1 MIKVTTLGSAPKVP
15 FQLDGKILMTRPG
28 LEIVHLTL
36 KPGETIPKHVN
47 DFDVAFYVLS
57 GDGVIETSHESAGIS
72 AGMLIEIE
80 AGEERGLT
88 NTGDS
93 VLLVLVMKMLR
104 NAHQ

>member
-1 MIKVTTLGSAPKVP
+1 
-15 FQLDGKILMTRPG
+15 
-28 LEIVHLTL
+28 
-36 KPGETIPKHVN
+36 
-47 DFDVAFYVLS
+47 
-57 GDGVIETSHESAGIS
+57 
-72 AGMLIEIE
+72 MLIEIE